1 MLNQHTTTKV
11 APKAVTVAP
20 ARTISLSL
28 RTMTIQRAGLS
39 NFLVVPGS
47 NHCGPADQL
56 VKLSNGARA
65 IPVRWNISV
74 ECAPKV
80 DARGF
85 LFDQAMLGVFVDRI
99 ASEPTTLSCE
109 LLARHVAE
117 RLIARLEKLPHCE
130 IRSLKMEFSPNPY
143 AASITVVYS

>member
-1 MLNQHTTTKV
+1 MLNHSTNKV

-39 NFLVVPGS
+39 NFLVVAGS

-56 VKLSNGARA
+56 IKLSNGARA
-65 IPVRWNISV
+65 IPVRWNVAV
-74 ECAPKV
+74 ECEPQV

-117 RLIARLEKLPHCE
+117 RLIARLEKLPHCK
-130 IRSLKMEFSPNPY
+130 IRSLKLEFSPNPY

>member
-1 MLNQHTTTKV
+1 MLNQHTTKV

-20 ARTISLSL
+20 ARTISLKL
-28 RTMTIQRAGLS
+28 QTMTIQRAGLS

-56 VKLSNGARA
+56 VRLANGARA
-65 IPVRWNISV
+65 IPVRWNVAV
-74 ECAPKV
+74 ECEPQV

-99 ASEPTTLSCE
+99 AETPTALSCE
-109 LLARHVAE
+109 LLARNVAE
-117 RLIARLEKLPHCE
+117 RLIARLEKLPHCK
-130 IRSLKMEFSPNPY
+130 IRSLKLEFSPNPY
-143 AASITVVYS
+143 AASITVLYA